1 MIGEDFFHMS
11 FHLVSIK
18 YKDQRAFTVADN
30 CSKYHQLIAGC
41 VDVFFR
47 QLIQFFPGKNNVVSI
62 DKEIFFLAWFSLS
75 IADGRC

>member
-1 MIGEDFFHMS
+1 MS

-18 YKDQRAFTVADN
+18 YKDQRAFTVALIIAQN
-30 CSKYHQLIAGC
+30 IHQLIAGC

-62 DKEIFFLAWFSLS
+62 DKKIFFLARFSLPVTDS
-75 IADGRC
+75 RR